1 MYTTPPLF
9 NYVKGDYT
17 LNYLIE
23 DNRNK
28 LISKSKSSQKGKER
42 FNKRNR
48 SKVAN
53 TVKAMNSIDMNKLFK
68 EDILTVNLPV
78 KGETDDYV
86 VKITFGG
93 FLEILR
99 DQIRDKEQVEF
110 RDISRA
116 AIIGFNKDDVFI
128 NCSCPDFRY
137 RFAYYSTRN
146 DFNSGAPENRPS
158 DITNPDD
165 SLGSA
170 CKHVLLV
177 LNNTSWIIKVASVIN
192 NYIRYMEKH
201 YEKLYADVIYPAIY
215 GKKYTEPVQLSF
227 DDIDNKTDELQTDTD
242 TIDKAN
248 VYNKQRTQF
257 QKGNTQGIRF
267 ASSNKPDENQMEL
280 EMENPDDQ
288 I

>member
-1 MYTTPPLF
+1 M
-9 NYVKGDYT
+9 
-17 LNYLIE
+17 NYLNE
-23 DNRNK
+23 DNRQK
-28 LISKSKSSQKGKER
+28 LISKSKSSHKGKER

-68 EDILTVNLPV
+68 EDILTVNLPI
-78 KGETDDYV
+78 KGETDDYI

-99 DQIRDKEQVEF
+99 DQMGDKEQVEF

-128 NCSCPDFRY
+128 NCSCPDFKY
-137 RFAYYSTRN
+137 RFAYYCTRN
-146 DFNSGAPENRPS
+146 SINSGAPENRPS
-158 DITNPDD
+158 KITNPDD

-192 NYIRYMEKH
+192 NYIRYMERH
-201 YEKLYADVIYPAIY
+201 YERLYAEVIYPAIY
-215 GKKYTEPVQLSF
+215 GRKYTEPVQLNIH
-227 DDIDNKTDELQTDTD
+227 DIDNVDNDNLETDSD

-248 VYNKQRTQF
+248 DYNKQRTQF
-257 QKGNTQGIRF
+257 KKGNTQGIRF
-267 ASSNKPDENQMEL
+267 AKKDEPDEDQLEL
-280 EMENPDDQ
+280 ELENPDDQ
-288 I
+288 L

>member
-1 MYTTPPLF
+1 M
-9 NYVKGDYT
+9 
-17 LNYLIE
+17 NYLYE
-23 DNRNK
+23 DNRHK
-28 LISKSKSSQKGKER
+28 LISKSKTSQKGKER
-42 FNKRNR
+42 FNKRNKSR
-48 SKVAN
+48 VAN

-78 KGETDDYV
+78 VGETDNYI

-99 DQIRDKEQVEF
+99 DQIKDKTEVDF

-137 RFAYYSTRN
+137 RFAYFSTRN
-146 DFNSGAPENRPS
+146 DFNSGEPENRPS

-192 NYIRYMEKH
+192 NYIKYMQRH
-201 YEKLYADVIYPAIY
+201 YEKLYADIIYPAVY
-215 GKKYTEPVQLSF
+215 GKKYEDNVQLNL
-227 DDIDNKTDELQTDTD
+227 DDMTNDDTLMTDTD
-242 TIDKAN
+242 TIDTAN
-248 VYNKQRTQF
+248 EYNKRRTQF
-257 QKGNTQGIRF
+257 QKGNKQGIRF
-267 ASSNKPDENQMEL
+267 AKEDKPDENQL
-280 EMENPDDQ
+280 EIDLDNEDDQ
-288 I
+288 L